1 MKGKILLVVGMGV
14 GYVLG
19 AKAGRERY
27 ESIKRITDKF
37 WQSRGVQTQV
47 HHAED
52 FVKDHAPDVAGFVAK
67 GAKKAV
73 HQMTGTKK
81 SSTARPQPYG
91 KSPTTPHTAPPA
103 EV

>member
-1 MKGKILLVVGMGV
+1 MKGKILLVVGLGV

-37 WQSRGVQTQV
+37 WNSKGVQAQV

-52 FVKDHAPDVAGFVAK
+52 FVKDKAK
-67 GAKKAV
+67 QV
-73 HQMTGTKK
+73 VSQVTG
-81 SSTARPQPYG
+81 SSESTPRTSGTRKPATARPAAR
-91 KSPTTPHTAPPA
+91 KSPTTGSTTAKK
-103 EV
+103 